1 MSLGLAI
8 SRWIFRVLSLAL
20 GVVFLAS
27 GFGCETA
34 TNEKDVQK
42 ALVSLAETRR
52 LVDDS
57 AKSKD
62 ANLLL
67 LVDPRAKMDFDQG
80 HIPGAKNV
88 LLGDIPFDRRTIEDI
103 GQRRPLDPMFKRAKH
118 VIVYGK
124 NPASPSGRAMTKRLL
139 SLGVSSTQFFAG
151 GMEEWIA
158 AGGELETR
166 PLVPANTEPSKR

>member
-1 MSLGLAI
+1 MAFACFALL
-8 SRWIFRVLSLAL
+8 L
-20 GVVFLAS
+20 GV
-27 GFGCETA
+27 GCETS
-34 TNEKDVQK
+34 TNEKNVQK
-42 ALVSLAETRR
+42 ALVSLAEVRR
-52 LVDDS
+52 LVDDA

-67 LVDPRAKMDFDQG
+67 LVDPRAKVDFDQG

-151 GMEEWIA
+151 GLEEWVG
-158 AGGELETR
+158 AGGELET
-166 PLVPANTEPSKR
+166 VDATPATAEPGKRE

>member
-1 MSLGLAI
+1 MTLGSAI
-8 SRWIFRVLSLAL
+8 SALFHRALALSLLSAFALAAL
-20 GVVFLAS
+20 G
-27 GFGCETA
+27 CDTA

-42 ALVSLAETRR
+42 ALVSLVEVRR
-52 LVDDS
+52 LVDES

-67 LVDPRAKMDFDQG
+67 LVDPRAKIDFDQG
-80 HIPGAKNV
+80 HLPGAKNI

-103 GQRRPLDPMFKRAKH
+103 GQRRPLDPMFKRASN

-139 SLGVSSTQFFAG
+139 SLGVSSTKFFAG
-151 GMEEWIA
+151 GLEEWVA
-158 AGGELETR
+158 AGGELDVA
-166 PLVPANTEPSKR
+166 PPAPPKPAPQ

>member
-1 MSLGLAI
+1 MTLGSANSGWVCRIL
-8 SRWIFRVLSLAL
+8 WLSLVSCVL
-20 GVVFLAS
+20 FFGV
-27 GFGCETA
+27 GCETA

-52 LVDDS
+52 LVEES
-57 AKSKD
+57 ARAKD

-67 LVDPRAKMDFDQG
+67 LLDPRARVDYDAG
-80 HIPGAKNV
+80 HIPGARNV

-124 NPASPSGRAMTKRLL
+124 DPASPSGRAMTKRLL
-139 SLGVSSTQFFAG
+139 SLGVSNAQFFAG
-151 GMEEWIA
+151 GMEEWVG
-158 AGGELETR
+158 AGGELETSGSA
-166 PLVPANTEPSKR
+166 PEKSSPPK